1 MRGRLAFKPAGNR
14 NEIGVQA
21 RRDKASAEPCEA
33 SFTKNFQ
40 NLNINQSGRF
50 YMRSFLL
57 IAAAVLSFSATMTF
71 ETTEANAVV
80 CARGVARAGCA
91 GARGAVVVRKP
102 VVVCKTVWVDGV
114 KVRRCG

>member
-40 NLNINQSGRF
+40 NLNINQS
-50 YMRSFLL
+50 
-57 IAAAVLSFSATMTF
+57 
-71 ETTEANAVV
+71 
-80 CARGVARAGCA
+80 
-91 GARGAVVVRKP
+91 
-102 VVVCKTVWVDGV
+102 
-114 KVRRCG
+114 